1 MTKHYTDLE
10 LMNWRPAKNVGGS
23 TIGSREVCQV
33 VTGGDGLSRSIVAVQ
48 QPSSTA
54 GKSYCVNG
62 PMPIPAGKF
71 GRVCFG
77 PVVLVAY
84 DTGSP
89 AVDDQFGWKASQ
101 GTVSTG
107 SNPLFS
113 VMRVV
118 DSTNKLLL
126 GVVTGGTSLIPIEL
140 KGDLSGTSS
149 TTAYRL
155 IDDGSGNEEADLTGD
170 TIDVYNQPQG
180 RQFRALGRDT
190 MGSGTG
196 GARGWVQMSSI
207 TGRYEVVQVQEQAK
221 VIGGAATVDG
231 SKNLV
236 SISTLYSMDGGQLP
250 AATTLSVSTTPALY
264 VTGWTTNSG
273 SDGTF
278 LWDEHNARYKPIDLV
293 CKT

>member
-155 IDDGSGNEEADLTGD
+155 KDDGSGNEEADLTGD
-170 TIDVYNQPQG
+170 TIDVYNQPHG

-190 MGSGTG
+190 MGSTAG

-207 TGRYEVVQVQEQAK
+207 TGRYEVVQIAEENKAK
-221 VIGGAATVDG
+221 RCKG
-231 SKNLV
+231 
-236 SISTLYSMDGGQLP
+236 
-250 AATTLSVSTTPALY
+250 TLSQAIAFGDYSCTVNNVLPGNGTSLTRIAPPTLRSEMSTVTKVGMASGVAL
-264 VTGWTTNSG
+264 TCM
-273 SDGTF
+273 
-278 LWDEHNARYKPIDLV
+278 E
-293 CKT
+293 